1 MMRLLKLFST
11 TMMSSESAG
20 ESVPSWLWDESTE
33 DAREPE
39 FCLTQTAAAPH
50 GITCKSCRSHQSGPS
65 SSSGSRRRGSPSAG
79 SNPAQKR
86 GIKHVRVKGRNVFSS
101 PSRFQLCFGQKLT
114 RFAMTMVSTMTG
126 SEAVP
131 RVNWRP
137 RGGCPE
143 DTSKQCPSSKRCS
156 SSYSAATILSTCPE
170 GRSYSR
176 RKLKSKS
183 ERQTRCPTS
192 FR

>member
-1 MMRLLKLFST
+1 MRLLKLFST

-20 ESVPSWLWDESTE
+20 ESVPSWLWDASREG
-33 DAREPE
+33 ARKPE
-39 FCLTQTAAAPH
+39 FCLTQSATAPLV
-50 GITCKSCRSHQSGPS
+50 ITCKSCRSHRSGPS

-79 SNPAQKR
+79 SNPAEKR
-86 GIKHVRVKGRNVFSS
+86 GIKHVKEWKEGKSFPPPADSCSV
-101 PSRFQLCFGQKLT
+101 LIWKLT

-156 SSYSAATILSTCPE
+156 SSYSAATMFSTCPD
-170 GRSYSR
+170 GRSYSK
-176 RKLKSKS
+176 RKRKWKTGR
-183 ERQTRCPTS
+183 EARCPTS